1 MPTATL
7 DRPAA
12 AASHPV
18 AAVPLQDSSRPPTG
32 KPDRVDESA
41 AVIKGVKVLGVQSKN
56 TGRVLGLDQRQ
67 FGAAIDK
74 PYRYS
79 IEGLREALPL
89 YEGAKVFSNHT
100 KFDFSDDGQ
109 RIVTGGE
116 RQNEDLLG
124 WLRSCRIVETG
135 DDRVDGLYADLHY
148 LKTHPFASRLVEVA
162 KRNDRALALSHE
174 AGFDS
179 PRLVNGVIEISR
191 ITEVNSVALVAS
203 PPGTTAGL
211 FEDQARGRKTN
222 PMTIQTIRQIVE
234 SLPQDLDGVKQLRE
248 AITDSGQFNQMAD
261 MPVPTPDERQ
271 ADPNEQLKRAMLA
284 AINSKLPELNV
295 AQMKGVMKACGL
307 SDSIS
312 ETIAKKEE
320 MVPDPAAEVPPETP
334 PEEPVVAETGE
345 EPMPVDPNAPPVP
358 PAEEQPVAE
367 QAAAEAPVDP
377 NAVPVKPE
385 EEQVVTEGCATGDG
399 KVKQATAPAEAMATT
414 PADEKVAETAADSK
428 ALVLECVGLL
438 TNRGLPVNPT
448 VLEAMLR
455 LERPELREQFAG
467 ALLESAQ
474 RELPAGLREPK
485 SAPSRGKPVQESTAP
500 DPRKLYEQPG
510 SFARAIQSP
519 RGW

>member
-7 DRPAA
+7 DRP
-12 AASHPV
+12 PV
-18 AAVPLQDSSRPPTG
+18 KSPAAAVPLQDSARPPTG

-79 IEGLREALPL
+79 VAGLREALPL

-100 KFDFSDDGQ
+100 KFDFSDEGQ

-124 WLRSCRIVETG
+124 WLRNCRVVETG

-148 LKTHPFASRLVEVA
+148 LKSHPFSSRLVEVA
-162 KRNDRALALSHE
+162 RRNDKALALSHE
-174 AGFDS
+174 AGFDA
-179 PRLVNGVIEISR
+179 PRLVNGAIEISK

-211 FEDQARGRKTN
+211 FEDQARGRNTR
-222 PMTIQTIRQIVE
+222 PMSIQTIRQIVE

-295 AQMKGVMKACGL
+295 GQMKGVMKACGL

-312 ETIAKKEE
+312 ETIAKKDEV
-320 MVPDPAAEVPPETP
+320 VPDPTVETP
-334 PEEPVVAETGE
+334 PEEPVVAEQAGE

-358 PAEEQPVAE
+358 PTEEQPVAE
-367 QAAAEAPVDP
+367 QAVDETPAAPVDP
-377 NAVPVKPE
+377 NAPPAKPD
-385 EEQVVTEGCATGDG
+385 EEQVVTEACADG
-399 KVKQATAPAEAMATT
+399 EVKQATTPTEALATT
-414 PADEKVAETAADSK
+414 PTDEKVKESAEQTK
-428 ALVLECVGLL
+428 ALMLECVAML
-438 TNRGLPVNPT
+438 TARGLPVQPV
-448 VLEAMLR
+448 VLESMMK
-455 LERPELREQFAG
+455 LERPEHREQLVT
-467 ALLESAQ
+467 ALLETAQ
-474 RELPAGLREPK
+474 REVPAHLREPH
-485 SAPSRGKPVQESTAP
+485 SAPSKPRPVQESTAP
-500 DPRKLYEQPG
+500 DPTKLYEQPG
-510 SFARAIQSP
+510 AFARAIQSP